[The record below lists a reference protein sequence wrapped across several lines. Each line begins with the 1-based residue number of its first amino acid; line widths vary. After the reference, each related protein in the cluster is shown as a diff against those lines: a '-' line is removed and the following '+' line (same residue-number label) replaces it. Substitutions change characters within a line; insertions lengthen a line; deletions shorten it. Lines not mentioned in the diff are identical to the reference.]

1 MRSVFLVRDDTIVGA
16 WKLETPQPGHRRDH
30 RVGRLSNRPTR
41 TVPSGLVA
49 AWPGANGGRANRERA
64 VRLTVLA
71 VVLYLAAGALATWP
85 AVKETG
91 DAYLAQAAPGY
102 GEAAAGDHLQ
112 LGWAFWLVGHQIENV
127 APPWEDPYS
136 FQPVSEAPPNLQG
149 WLFGLPYWP
158 LDALAG
164 PIWAYD
170 ILLLLSFALAGCV
183 AALWLRALGLTVAA
197 ALAGGLVFT
206 LAPYRVAQST
216 GHLLGMIAFLIPAAL
231 YAIEKRRLAWAG
243 LALAAI
249 PLSGQLHVA
258 GGAVALALAYALVR
272 LPRSD
277 WPAAVVATV
286 APAAAAIGV
295 YALIVDGSIAKGR
308 SFNQVERY
316 SAEAVTSSGASDG
329 SSEEL
334 VFLGWVTLALAIV
347 GLAVLVRSRQAG
359 LAVVLGLAVLVP
371 CLLALGAQPAR
382 LRMAVGDGA
391 RDRRLACSREVHA
404 GCLRGAGRARRGR
417 AGRRAPGAA
426 GLGRRDRRWRRRSRS
441 SPPTSAGR
449 SSRSRRSRAII
460 RAGVRVDRG

>member
-1 MRSVFLVRDDTIVGA
+1 MR
-16 WKLETPQPGHRRDH
+16 
-30 RVGRLSNRPTR
+30 
-41 TVPSGLVA
+41 
-49 AWPGANGGRANRERA
+49 
-64 VRLTVLA
+64 
-71 VVLYLAAGALATWP
+71 
-85 AVKETG
+85 
-91 DAYLAQAAPGY
+91 
-102 GEAAAGDHLQ
+102 
-112 LGWAFWLVGHQIENV
+112 
-127 APPWEDPYS
+127 
-136 FQPVSEAPPNLQG
+136 
-149 WLFGLPYWP
+149 
-158 LDALAG
+158 LAG

-183 AALWLRALGLTVAA
+183 AALWLRALGLTIAA

-286 APAAAAIGV
+286 APAAAAVGV

-316 SAEAVTSSGASDG
+316 SAEAGDFFRRVGG

-371 CLLALGAQPAR
+371 CLLALGANLPGYEWLWETVPGIDVSRVPGRFMPVACVALAALVAVALDVALQERPVWVAAIAGGLAIAILAAD
-382 LRMAVGDGA
+382 LRWQIEPFAAVQGDHPSTAYASIAGDGRLLELPVIGPDIHYGSVYLGYA
-391 RDRRLACSREVHA
+391 RQSPRERPQGYSTLARPAAAAWARANRDLSCGTGRVPGGIEWVAVHRGVYRQSGFFAANCPDRAEAALRAAGWRE
-404 GCLRGAGRARRGR
+404 AGRDAVITMW
-417 AGRRAPGAA
+417 RAPQ
-426 GLGRRDRRWRRRSRS
+426 S
-441 SPPTSAGR
+441 S
-449 SSRSRRSRAII
+449 
-460 RAGVRVDRG
+460 